1 MPRRRRGNR
10 LELWEVALVKAMLE
24 KGSYNDQDIL
34 AYFTRPTRSINH
46 RVIGEIRTGE
56 KHRQARPADEETLE
70 AFLDAWPNLDP
81 RTGLSIT
88 GDELIIK
95 AREAAIC
102 AIQTYNS
109 ASRFFRSETS
119 IVLMI
124 IAWTY
129 LHHAVLKR
137 EGVDYRYKDRGGGG
151 VARTASGQEKY
162 WDLAKCLKHAR
173 SPLTGAERKNLEL
186 LLGIRHEIEHR
197 KTDRIDRYIA
207 PYLQAAV
214 LNFDNHLSVE
224 FGSRLSLSSDI
235 STALQLTSFDA
246 AQREKL
252 KSVQG
257 LPRGIAAVL
266 DESFGRLSDEE
277 AKDPR
282 FSFRVAFVPKVA
294 SKPTKAD
301 ELVEFV
307 RPESAEGQAIQ
318 KVLLKEVDK
327 ERFTATE
334 VLRIVQGSGFPGFG
348 MSAHTRL
355 WQRLEAKDPTK
366 GLGRTGD
373 YQNTWVWYQTWVD
386 RVIEHCTAT
395 GDRYR

>member
-1 MPRRRRGNR
+1 MPKRRRGNK
-10 LELWEVALVKAMLE
+10 LELWEVALVKAMLAS
-24 KGSYNDQDIL
+24 GSYNDQDIL

-56 KHRQARPADEETLE
+56 KHRQARPADEETLKN
-70 AFLDAWPNLDP
+70 FLEAWPNLDAK
-81 RTGLSIT
+81 TGLSVT

-119 IVLMI
+119 IVLLI

-129 LHHAVLKR
+129 FFHALLKR
-137 EGVDYRYKDRGGGG
+137 EGIDYRYRDRSG
-151 VARTASGQEKY
+151 VARTPSGQEKY
-162 WDLAKCLKHAR
+162 WDLAKCLKSPK

-186 LLGIRHEIEHR
+186 LLAIRHEIEHR

-207 PYLQAAV
+207 PYIQAAV
-214 LNFDNHLSVE
+214 INFDHHLTSE
-224 FGSRLSLSSDI
+224 FGPRLSMSSEI
-235 STALQLTSFDA
+235 SIALQLTAFNA
-246 AQREKL
+246 AQRENL
-252 KSVQG
+252 KSSKG
-257 LPRGIAAVL
+257 LPKDIAAAL
-266 DESFGRLSDEE
+266 DESFEGLTDDE

-307 RPESAEGQAIQ
+307 RPESEEGQAIQ
-318 KVLLKEVDK
+318 KVLLKEIDK
-327 ERFTATE
+327 ERFTAKE
-334 VLRIVQGSGFPGFG
+334 VVRIVQDAGFREFG
-348 MSAHTRL
+348 ISAHTRL
-355 WQRLEAKDPTK
+355 WQRLDGKDPQK
-366 GLGRTGD
+366 GFGRTGD

-386 RVIEHCTAT
+386 RVIEHCRAA
-395 GDRYR
+395 GDQYR